1 MNKRI
6 TLALLAGAAA
16 LVLSA
21 CTAPPGGND
30 PAPSEAAL
38 SVGVAYDLFG
48 RGDGGINDLAYE
60 GIVHAGDELGL
71 ELNIQ
76 EVSGRPDETD
86 ADRADRLRLLVDSG
100 FNPIVTVGFTYAAAL
115 STVAQEHPEVSFAI
129 VDDASLDLPNVAG
142 LTFAEHEGSFLVG
155 AAAALSS
162 EAGHVGF
169 VGGVDVPLIHKFQA
183 GYEAG
188 VAFIDPSIVVDVTY
202 LSQPPDFS
210 GFGDPARGREAATG
224 MFDSGADI
232 VYAAAGGSGTGV
244 FEAALASGNRAI
256 GVDFDQ
262 YLTAAEELRPVIMTS
277 MLKNVNVGT
286 QAFLEAFVA
295 GTPMSGNHEFTVKEG
310 GVGYAVS
317 GGQIDGLV
325 EQLDGIAAQIA
336 SGEITVPRS

>member
-1 MNKRI
+1 MKKRF
-6 TLALLAGAAA
+6 TLALAAGAAA
-16 LVLSA
+16 LVLTA
-21 CTAPPGGND
+21 CTAAPGGDD
-30 PAPSEAAL
+30 PAPSEEAVN
-38 SVGVAYDLFG
+38 VGVAYDLFG

-60 GIVHAGDELGL
+60 GVLEAGEELGI
-71 ELNIQ
+71 EINIE

-115 STVAQEHPEVSFAI
+115 ATVAEEYPDVSFAI
-129 VDDASLDLPNVAG
+129 VDDASLDIPNVAG

-155 AAAALSS
+155 AAAALSTES
-162 EAGHVGF
+162 GHVGF

-188 VAFIDPSIVVDVTY
+188 VAYVDDTVVVDSKY

-244 FEAALASGNRAI
+244 FEAAVASGNRAI

-262 YLTAAEELRPVIMTS
+262 YQTAAEELRPVIMTS

-286 QAFLEAFVA
+286 AAFLEAFVA
-295 GTPMSGNHEFTVKEG
+295 GEPMSGNHEFTVAEG

-317 GGQIDGLV
+317 GGQIDDLV
-325 EQLDGIAAQIA
+325 EQLDEIAAKIS